1 MEYYTFE
8 GVIKEIFDTQE
19 FKNNFKKRE
28 IVLVTDEDYPQ
39 HIKFEFTDENGIN
52 KLDDHAEGEK
62 VKIAFLLKGSEWQ
75 GKYFTNLRGVAIA
88 LADEPT
94 TGAKTKKDTKKDV
107 LSSMTIVNNNE
118 EDELPF

>member
-1 MEYYTFE
+1 MDYYTFE

-28 IVLVTDEDYPQ
+28 IVLVTEEDYPQ

-52 KLDDHAEGEK
+52 KLDEHNIGDK
-62 VKIAFLLKGSEWQ
+62 VKVAFLLKGNEYQ

-88 LADEPT
+88 LSDESKT
-94 TGAKTKKDTKKDV
+94 TKTKKETKKDV
-107 LSSMTIVNNNE
+107 MTSVNNNE

>member
-8 GVIKEIFDTQE
+8 VVIKEIFETQE

-28 IVLVTDEDYPQ
+28 IVLETEEDYPQ
-39 HIKFEFTDENGIN
+39 LIKFEFTDENGIN
-52 KLDDHAEGEK
+52 KLDDHTVGEK

-88 LADEPT
+88 LSDEAKPT
-94 TGAKTKKDTKKDV
+94 TKTKKETKKDV
-107 LSSMTIVNNNE
+107 LSSITVVNNDE

>member
-8 GVIKEIFDTQE
+8 GVIKEVFETQE

-28 IVLVTDEDYPQ
+28 IVLETEEDYPQ
-39 HIKFEFTDENGIN
+39 LIKFEFTDENGIN
-52 KLDDHAEGEK
+52 KLDDHAAGEK

-88 LADEPT
+88 LSEEPKST
-94 TGAKTKKDTKKDV
+94 KSKKDSKKDV

>member
-8 GVIKEIFDTQE
+8 GVIKEVFDTQE

-28 IVLVTDEDYPQ
+28 VVLETEEDYPQ
-39 HIKFEFTDENGIN
+39 LIKFEFTDENGIN
-52 KLDDHAEGEK
+52 KLDDHAAGEK

-88 LADEPT
+88 SSEEPT
-94 TGAKTKKDTKKDV
+94 STDKTKKDTKKDV
-107 LSSMTIVNNNE
+107 LSSMTKVNNNE

>member
-8 GVIKEIFDTQE
+8 GVIKEVFETHE

-28 IVLVTDEDYPQ
+28 IVLETEEDYPQ
-39 HIKFEFTDENGIN
+39 LIKFEFTDENGIN
-52 KLDDHAEGEK
+52 KLDDHAAGEK

-88 LADEPT
+88 LSEEPKST
-94 TGAKTKKDTKKDV
+94 KSKKDSKKDV
-107 LSSMTIVNNNE
+107 LSSMTVVNNNE

>member
-8 GVIKEIFDTQE
+8 GVIKEVFDTQE

-28 IVLVTDEDYPQ
+28 VVLETEEDYPQ
-39 HIKFEFTDENGIN
+39 LIKFEFTDENGIN
-52 KLDDHAEGEK
+52 KLDDHAAGEK

-88 LADEPT
+88 LSEEAAS
-94 TGAKTKKDTKKDV
+94 TGKPKKDTKKDV
-107 LSSMTIVNNNE
+107 LSSMTKVNNNE

>member
-94 TGAKTKKDTKKDV
+94 TATKTKKDTKKDV